1 MIFFASLDKL
11 ENQRNWTSVLWVK
24 AESNDSTLKHDYA
37 KAKAMPYFKS
47 VLSHIM
53 YQIEQIMNNSLQ
65 TYTRLTDTTLAFAEG
80 VGAFQKILRNK
91 LYLRGNF

>member
-1 MIFFASLDKL
+1 
-11 ENQRNWTSVLWVK
+11 
-24 AESNDSTLKHDYA
+24 
-37 KAKAMPYFKS
+37 
-47 VLSHIM
+47 M